1 MSQFVVVGLPHQI
14 SEVLWNYAAST
25 RLFVLTNRNCSGVFM
40 FHHEGTLDG
49 IQSPGL
55 ISGR

>member
-1 MSQFVVVGLPHQI
+1 
-14 SEVLWNYAAST
+14 LWDYAAGT
-25 RLFVLTNRNCSGVFM
+25 RLFVLTNINCSGISM
-40 FHHEGTLDG
+40 FHHEGTIDG